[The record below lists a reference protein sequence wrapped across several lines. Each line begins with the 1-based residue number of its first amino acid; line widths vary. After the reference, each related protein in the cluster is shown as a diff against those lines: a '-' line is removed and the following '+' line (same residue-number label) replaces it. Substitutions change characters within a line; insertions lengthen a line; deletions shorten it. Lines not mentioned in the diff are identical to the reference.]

1 MATEAAQSPLEI
13 LRGIEQNCLAHAHG
27 LPQQIE
33 VAEEWSG
40 IGFRLGELR
49 LVAPLGE
56 VVEVLTYPGLSKVP
70 RTKSWVRGIANV
82 RGNLLPIM
90 DLQGYLSGKP
100 ITMTRRSRVL
110 VINHKGVFSGLVVDE
125 VLGLKHF
132 VNEEQVPEPPARE
145 GAIVDY
151 LRHGF
156 RRKDEHWG
164 VFSMYSLAESPQFLQ
179 AAV

>member
-1 MATEAAQSPLEI
+1 MAQEAAMTPLEQ
-13 LRGIEQNCLAHAHG
+13 LREIERNCLAHAHG
-27 LPQQIE
+27 LPQQLE

-40 IGFRLGELR
+40 IGFRLGDLR

-70 RTKSWVRGIANV
+70 RTKSWVRGIANI

-90 DLQGYLSGKP
+90 DLQGYLNGTP
-100 ITMTRRSRVL
+100 TAMTRRSRVL
-110 VINHKGVFSGLVVDE
+110 VVNYKGVFSGLVVDE
-125 VLGLKHF
+125 VLGLRHF
-132 VNEEQVPEPPARE
+132 LSEEKTPEAPVKE
-145 GAIVDY
+145 GAIAAY
-151 LRHGF
+151 LPHGF
-156 RRKDEHWG
+156 RRGEEDWG

>member
-1 MATEAAQSPLEI
+1 MAKGTAQSPLEI
-13 LRGIEQNCLAHAHG
+13 LRDIERNCMAHAHE

-33 VAEEWSG
+33 IAEEWSG
-40 IGFRLGELR
+40 IGFRLGDLR
-49 LVAPLGE
+49 LLAPLGE

-70 RTKSWVRGIANV
+70 RTRSWVRGIANV

-90 DLQGYLSGKP
+90 DLQAYLEGRP
-100 ITMTRRSRVL
+100 ATMTRRSRVL
-110 VINHKGVFSGLVVDE
+110 VVNHKGVFSGLVVDE

-132 VNEEQVPEPPARE
+132 LNEEQVPETPVE
-145 GAIVDY
+145 GGAIAEY

>member
-1 MATEAAQSPLEI
+1 MAMEAAHNPLEI
-13 LRGIEQNCLAHAHG
+13 LRDIERRCMAHAHG
-27 LPQQIE
+27 LPQQVE

-40 IGFRLGELR
+40 IGFRIGELR

-70 RTKSWVRGIANV
+70 RTKTWVRGIANV

-90 DLQGYLSGKP
+90 DLQGYLQGRA
-100 ITMTRRSRVL
+100 TTLTRRSRVL
-110 VINHKGVFSGLVVDE
+110 VVNHKGVFSGLVVDE

-132 VNEEQVPEPPARE
+132 LSEEKVPEPPVRE
-145 GAIVDY
+145 GAIAEF

-156 RRKDEHWG
+156 RREEEHWG
-164 VFSMYSLAESPQFLQ
+164 VFSMYSLAESPRFLQ

>member
-1 MATEAAQSPLEI
+1 MVKGNPQTPLEL
-13 LRGIEQNCLAHAHG
+13 LRKLERDCMTHARE

-40 IGFRLGELR
+40 IGFRIGDLR

-56 VVEVLTYPGLSKVP
+56 VVEVLTYPGLSRVP
-70 RTKSWVRGIANV
+70 RTRSWVRGIANV

-90 DLQGYLSGKP
+90 DLQGYLEGRVT
-100 ITMTRRSRVL
+100 TMTRRSRVL
-110 VINHKGVFSGLVVDE
+110 VVNHKGVFSGLVVDE
-125 VLGLKHF
+125 VLGMKHF
-132 VNEEQVPEPPARE
+132 LSEEQVEEPPVQG
-145 GAIVDY
+145 GAIAEY

-156 RRKDEHWG
+156 RRKDEHWR

-179 AAV
+179 AAI